1 MADLEK
7 FTDVARELGVAAD
20 LNLPSQEVDDGAG
33 ENPINTDVIQL
44 HRAWVNESVSPELLP
59 YEERIVE
66 ETTALVENQ
75 EEILDELKKQDADQA
90 WTGSLYTQDIDR

>member
-1 MADLEK
+1 MAEVSYATSSAAGAGNL
-7 FTDVARELGVAAD
+7 RCLG
-20 LNLPSQEVDDGAG
+20 EG